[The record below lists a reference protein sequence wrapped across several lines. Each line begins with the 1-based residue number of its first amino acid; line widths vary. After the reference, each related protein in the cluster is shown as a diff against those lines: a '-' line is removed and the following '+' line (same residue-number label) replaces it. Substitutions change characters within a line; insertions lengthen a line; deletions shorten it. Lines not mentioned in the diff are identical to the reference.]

1 MIVQRSNS
9 ATQSPSCRRLARA
22 SFTVEE
28 ARAKRQLH
36 STICELQATIG
47 YQGSLL
53 SKENIIDAS
62 DNKPFLRQI
71 LAFSTFYR
79 KARTSPHDPFHH
91 IKYSFVSRI
100 YTTHSTG
107 CKISFRIFPYG
118 VNIFRGTHTSI
129 CCELHF
135 SDFTLPRTWPFDRKV
150 EVAIL
155 DQKDKDNK
163 WSISLP
169 FFNKDEH
176 KNHTSDYTLP
186 GLIREDFIPHTKLL
200 ANFREAFLNNDSV
213 IIQIKFISPPS
224 KSLVLKWPQLPL
236 TYP

>member
-36 STICELQATIG
+36 STICELQATIR

-79 KARTSPHDPFHH
+79 KARTSHDPFHH

-100 YTTHSTG
+100 YTTHLTG
-107 CKISFRIFPYG
+107 CRISFRMFPYG

-129 CCELHF
+129 RCELHF
-135 SDFTLPRTWPFDRKV
+135 SDFTLPRTWPLTEKSMLQFSTRKTRT
-150 EVAIL
+150 
-155 DQKDKDNK
+155 KNG
-163 WSISLP
+163 P
-169 FFNKDEH
+169 FHSHSSTRTN
-176 KNHTSDYTLP
+176 
-186 GLIREDFIPHTKLL
+186 TKTTTQ
-200 ANFREAFLNNDSV
+200 ATTH
-213 IIQIKFISPPS
+213 
-224 KSLVLKWPQLPL
+224 SLVLYEKTSSHTRNSLQTSEKPS
-236 TYP
+236 